1 MKIHEYQAKE
11 LLERYGV
18 RTQSG
23 HLAHTPT
30 QAGEAYTRL
39 GGKLAVI
46 KAQIHAGGRGKGG
59 GVKLVRSRSEAE
71 EVAHGIL
78 GMNLV
83 THQTGPEGIQVQNVF
98 VAEGLDLE
106 EEYYVAIVLDR
117 SIGHP
122 VLMVSREGGVEIEAL
137 AEERP
142 EAILMLPFSPTGGL
156 QDHQARRASYFLGF
170 EGELAKQA
178 GRILHGLA
186 RVWVELDCELA
197 EINPLVKTSQGELVA
212 LDAKMSFDGNA
223 LFRQPGIAGMRD
235 PNEEDP
241 REVEASRY
249 GLSYIA
255 LNGSIGCMVNGAG
268 LAMATMDNIKN
279 HGASPANF
287 LDVGGGADEETI
299 AHAFRIVLTDPSVQ
313 GILVNIFGGI
323 MKCDIIARGILA
335 AAEKVELRVPLVV
348 RLEGT
353 RVEEGRAILA
363 ESGLDITPAS
373 SLDEGARLVCE
384 AVGDKA

>member
-23 HLAHTPT
+23 HLAQTPS

-39 GGKLAVI
+39 GGELAVI
-46 KAQIHAGGRGKGG
+46 KAQVHAGGRGKGG
-59 GVKLVRSRSEAE
+59 GVKLVKSRNEAE
-71 EVAHGIL
+71 SVSDSML

-83 THQTGPEGIQVQNVF
+83 THQTGPDGVEVQKVF

-106 EEYYVAIVLDR
+106 AEYYVAIAMDR
-117 SIGHP
+117 ASGNP
-122 VLMVSREGGVEIEAL
+122 VLMVSPEGGVDIEAL
-137 AEERP
+137 ADENP
-142 EAILMLPFSPTGGL
+142 EAILRLGFSASRGLP
-156 QDHQARRASYFLGF
+156 DHQARRAAFFLGLS
-170 EGELAKQA
+170 GDAAKQA
-178 GRILHGLA
+178 GVILHGLA
-186 RVWVELDCELA
+186 SAWVELDCELA
-197 EINPLVKTSQGELVA
+197 EINPLVLTSQGELVA

-223 LFRQPGIAGMRD
+223 LFRHPEIAEMRD
-235 PNEEDP
+235 PNEEDS

-255 LNGSIGCMVNGAG
+255 LDGPIGCMVNGAG
-268 LAMATMDNIKN
+268 LAMATMDNIKS
-279 HGASPANF
+279 HGSSPANF

-299 AHAFRIVLTDPSVQ
+299 AQAFRIVLTDPSVE

-323 MKCDIIARGILA
+323 MKCDVIARGILA
-335 AAEKVELRVPLVV
+335 AAEKVELNVPLVV

-353 RVEEGRAILA
+353 RVEEGREILA
-363 ESGLDITPAS
+363 QSNLDITPAS

-384 AVGDKA
+384 AVKGEG